1 VTRLLAAVE
10 YGGDWH
16 LPPVNELFEFEPF
29 LFEGTPFA
37 FNRVAL
43 LILLGVVIAATL
55 MLLAFRKPKLVPG
68 KGLRGRLQSAMEG
81 LVEFIR
87 DQIAIETMGQEGLK
101 WVPLLTTIFM
111 FVWILNLFEIVPGIN
126 FPPTSR
132 MAVPAFLALMV
143 YVLFVFQGFKH
154 QGFGYLKNT
163 LFPPGAPKPVYLLLT
178 PIELIS
184 VFIVRPL
191 TLSVRLFANLL
202 AGHIILTLI
211 FLTIHAF
218 LTIPPLTEFSKGFP
232 IGVVA
237 LIAAPLLIGFELVV
251 GVLQA
256 YIFTILTAVYIGSS
270 IHADH

>member
-1 VTRLLAAVE
+1 VTRLFATAE
-10 YGGDWH
+10 YGGPWE
-16 LPPVNELFEFEPF
+16 LPPVNELFEFPPF
-29 LFEGTPFA
+29 LFKDTPFA

-43 LILLGVVIAATL
+43 LTLLGVVLAAAL
-55 MLLAFRKPKLVPG
+55 MLIAFRKPKVVPG
-68 KGLRGRLQSAMEG
+68 KFQAAMES

-87 DQIAIETMGQEGLK
+87 EQIAIQVMGHDGVK
-101 WVPLLTTIFM
+101 WVPLLTTIFL
-111 FVWILNLFEIVPGIN
+111 FVWILNLFEIVPFIN

-132 MAVPAFLALMV
+132 MAIPAFLAGLV
-143 YVLFVFQGFKH
+143 YVLFIFVGFKSQGFA
-154 QGFGYLKNT
+154 YLKNT
-163 LFPPGAPKPVYLLLT
+163 LFPPGAPKLLYILLT

-184 VFIVRPL
+184 TFVARPL
-191 TLSVRLFANLL
+191 TLAVRLFANLL

-218 LTIPPLTEFSKGFP
+218 LTVPPFTEFSKGFP

-251 GVLQA
+251 GLLQA

-270 IHADH
+270 MHAEH

>member
-1 VTRLLAAVE
+1 MLAAVE
-10 YGGDWH
+10 YGGEWH

-29 LFEGTPFA
+29 LFQDTLLA

-43 LILLGVVIAATL
+43 LTLLASFIAAAL
-55 MLLAFRKPKLVPG
+55 FFFAFRKPKLVPG
-68 KGLRGRLQSAMEG
+68 RLQGMCEAI
-81 LVEFIR
+81 VEFVR
-87 DQIAIETMGQEGLK
+87 EQIAIQAMGQEGVK
-101 WVPLLTTIFM
+101 WVPLLTTIFL
-111 FVWILNLFEIVPGIN
+111 FVWINNLFEIVPFIN

-132 MAVPAFLALMV
+132 MALPAFLAIGV
-143 YVLFVFQGFKH
+143 YIIFIYQGFKH

-184 VFIVRPL
+184 VFVVRPL

-218 LTIPPLTEFSKGFP
+218 LTIPGITEFSKGFP

-251 GVLQA
+251 GLLQA
-256 YIFTILTAVYIGSS
+256 YIFTILTAVYVGSS
-270 IHADH
+270 IHPEH